1 MFNDFK
7 VILKIENSDDELK
20 NIFEQNLKELIVEIK
35 NILELEI
42 NTLDRIILTKN
53 WSKQHTGVKSD
64 KEI

>member
-53 WSKQHTGVKSD
+53 YKNELELNTLNKQ
-64 KEI
+64 

>member
-53 WSKQHTGVKSD
+53 YKNELELLNFRT
-64 KEI
+64 